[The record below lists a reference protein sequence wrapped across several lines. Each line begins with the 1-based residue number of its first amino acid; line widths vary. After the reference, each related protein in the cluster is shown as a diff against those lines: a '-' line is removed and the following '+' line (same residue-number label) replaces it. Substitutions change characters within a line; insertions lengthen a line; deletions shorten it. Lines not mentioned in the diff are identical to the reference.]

1 MQELTFILDELGGEI
16 VVEDNEYLDAETL
29 QTIQNHLGEAQEIAC
44 ARPLEIIEPP
54 NASIKD
60 FAESQSVRIA
70 GYYHNSLTEGPGRR
84 SSVLFQFCPLKCK
97 GCYVP
102 ELHSEN
108 SGALIPVARL
118 VELLL
123 DPNFE
128 RDGVSI
134 LGGEPFAQPEGLF
147 ALVKELRKKGCRH
160 IVCYS
165 GYTIETLR
173 EKAVKHPSIGEILGE
188 IDILIDG
195 AYIESLADGAGLWTG
210 SGNQRVIDMRLTREC
225 GRIVLYS

>member
-16 VVEDNEYLDAETL
+16 VVEDNESLDTKTL
-29 QTIQNHLGEAQEIAC
+29 QTLQNHLGEAQEIAC
-44 ARPLEIIEPP
+44 ARPLEAIEPP

-108 SGALIPVARL
+108 AGALVSVTKLA
-118 VELLL
+118 ELLL

-128 RDGVSI
+128 RDGVTI

-165 GYTIETLR
+165 GYTLEMLR
-173 EKAVKHPSIGEILGE
+173 EKAVTQSSFITRH
-188 IDILIDG
+188 
-195 AYIESLADGAGLWTG
+195 SLC
-210 SGNQRVIDMRLTREC
+210 TR
-225 GRIVLYS
+225 RDAKLH